1 VKQTVLVTGANG
13 FVGRHLLNL
22 LTSEGTHVV
31 AWQRASHPNE
41 LEETKNSQGRNAATT
56 LWQSIDVLDRKAV
69 FESIRTIRPS
79 AIYHCAGAAHVGN
92 SWNQPLNTLRVNTIG
107 THHLLEAI
115 RLTQLDTR
123 LLIPGSAM
131 VYKQSSDAINETH
144 AIGPSNPYGLS
155 KLAQELLGTR
165 AAKYNGATVLITRS
179 FNHLGPGQ
187 DPSYVASG
195 FAEQIARIE
204 TCDTKPVIL
213 TGNLDARRDLTDV
226 RDTVRA
232 YRLIME
238 SGQSGRIYNVCSGR
252 TYVIRDVLERLLL
265 QTQAEI
271 RVESDLERWRPQ
283 DNPLLLGDPKR
294 LKDELGWTPSI
305 SLNHTL
311 NDLLNYWRKRIQSE
325 NVQ

>member
-41 LEETKNSQGRNAATT
+41 LEETKNSQGRNATTT
-56 LWQSIDVLDRKAV
+56 LWQSMDVLDRKAV

-144 AIGPSNPYGLS
+144 PIGPSNPYGLS

-204 TCDTKPVIL
+204 TCGTKPVIR

-232 YRLIME
+232 YRLIMD
-238 SGQSGRIYNVCSGR
+238 SGQSGCIYNVCSGR

-271 RVESDLERWRPQ
+271 KIESDPERWRPQ

-305 SLNHTL
+305 SLDHTL
-311 NDLLNYWRKRIQSE
+311 NDLLNYWRKRIQLE

>member
-1 VKQTVLVTGANG
+1 MKQTVLVTGANG

>member
-1 VKQTVLVTGANG
+1 MKQTVLVTGANG

-41 LEETKNSQGRNAATT
+41 LEETKNSQGRNATTT
-56 LWQSIDVLDRKAV
+56 LWQSMDVLDRKAV

-144 AIGPSNPYGLS
+144 PIGPSNPYGLS

-204 TCDTKPVIL
+204 TCGTKPVIR

-232 YRLIME
+232 YRLIMD
-238 SGQSGRIYNVCSGR
+238 SGQSGCIYNVCSGR

-271 RVESDLERWRPQ
+271 KIESDPERWRPQ

-305 SLNHTL
+305 SLDHTL
-311 NDLLNYWRKRIQSE
+311 NDLLNYWRKRIQLE

>member
-1 VKQTVLVTGANG
+1 MKQTVLVTGANG
-13 FVGRHLLNL
+13 FVGRHLLKL

-31 AWQRASHPNE
+31 AWRRASHPNE
-41 LEETKNSQGRNAATT
+41 LEETKNSRRRNATTT
-56 LWQSIDVLDRKAV
+56 LWQSMDVLDKKAV
-69 FESIRTIRPS
+69 FESIQTIRPS
-79 AIYHCAGAAHVGN
+79 AIYHCAGAAHVGS
-92 SWNQPLNTLRVNTIG
+92 SWNQPLNTLRVNAIG

-144 AIGPSNPYGLS
+144 PIGPSSPYGLS

-165 AAKYNGATVLITRS
+165 AEKYDGITVLITRS

-195 FAEQIARIE
+195 FAEQIARVE
-204 TCDTKPVIL
+204 TCGTRPVIK

-238 SGQSGRIYNVCSGR
+238 SGQPGRIYNVCSGR
-252 TYVIRDVLERLLL
+252 TYVIRDVLQRLLF
-265 QTQAEI
+265 QTQTKIE
-271 RVESDLERWRPQ
+271 VKSDPERGRPQ
-283 DNPLLLGDPKR
+283 DNPILLGDPTR

-305 SLNHTL
+305 SLDRTL

-325 NVQ
+325 SVQ

>member
-1 VKQTVLVTGANG
+1 MKQTVLVTGANG

-41 LEETKNSQGRNAATT
+41 LEETKNSRGRNATTT
-56 LWQSIDVLDRKAV
+56 LWQSMDVLDRKAV

-144 AIGPSNPYGLS
+144 PIGPSNPYGLS

-204 TCDTKPVIL
+204 TCGTKSMIR

-271 RVESDLERWRPQ
+271 KIESDPERWRPQ

-305 SLNHTL
+305 SLDHTL

>member
-13 FVGRHLLNL
+13 FVGRHLLKL

-31 AWQRASHPNE
+31 AWRRASHPNE
-41 LEETKNSQGRNAATT
+41 LEETKNSRRRNATTT
-56 LWQSIDVLDRKAV
+56 LWQSMDVLDKKAV
-69 FESIRTIRPS
+69 FESIQTIRPS
-79 AIYHCAGAAHVGN
+79 AIYHCAGAAHVGS
-92 SWNQPLNTLRVNTIG
+92 SWNQPLNTLRVNAIG

-144 AIGPSNPYGLS
+144 PIGPSSPYGLS

-165 AAKYNGATVLITRS
+165 AEKYDGITVLITRS

-195 FAEQIARIE
+195 FAEQIARVE
-204 TCDTKPVIL
+204 TCGTRPVIK

-238 SGQSGRIYNVCSGR
+238 SGQPGRIYNVCSGR
-252 TYVIRDVLERLLL
+252 TYVIRDVLQRLLF
-265 QTQAEI
+265 QTQTKIE
-271 RVESDLERWRPQ
+271 VKSDPERWRPQ
-283 DNPLLLGDPKR
+283 DNPILLGDPTR

-305 SLNHTL
+305 SLDRTL

-325 NVQ
+325 SVQ

>member
-1 VKQTVLVTGANG
+1 MKQTVLVTGANG

-41 LEETKNSQGRNAATT
+41 LEETKNSQGRNATTT
-56 LWQSIDVLDRKAV
+56 LWQSMDVLDRKAV

-144 AIGPSNPYGLS
+144 PIGPSNPYGLS

-204 TCDTKPVIL
+204 TCGTKPVIR

-238 SGQSGRIYNVCSGR
+238 SGQSGCIYNVCSGR
-252 TYVIRDVLERLLL
+252 AYVIRDVLERLLL

-271 RVESDLERWRPQ
+271 KIESDPERWRPQ

-305 SLNHTL
+305 SFDHTL
-311 NDLLNYWRKRIQSE
+311 NDLLNYWRKRIQLE

>member
-1 VKQTVLVTGANG
+1 MKQTVLVTGANG

-31 AWQRASHPNE
+31 AWQRTSHLNE
-41 LEETKNSQGRNAATT
+41 LEETKNSQGRNATTT
-56 LWQSIDVLDRKAV
+56 LWQSMDVLDRKAV

-144 AIGPSNPYGLS
+144 PIGPSNPYGLS

-179 FNHLGPGQ
+179 FNPLGPGQ

-204 TCDTKPVIL
+204 TCGTKPVIR

-271 RVESDLERWRPQ
+271 RIESDPERWRPQ

-305 SLNHTL
+305 SLDHTL
-311 NDLLNYWRKRIQSE
+311 NDLLNYWRKRIQLE